1 MNTRTIDQTSAPWYR
16 EPWPWILLG
25 LPGSVVIAGIVT
37 LVIAIKNEDGLV
49 AEDYYKQGLAINKVI
64 ARETNAERLGLTAQM
79 LVAGEKLR
87 VNLAG
92 ETTMPESIVIR
103 FIHPTRAGQD
113 REISVSPFA
122 PGWYQGSMPELV
134 AGRWRLLI
142 EDADATWRLRSTW
155 MTDQQSL
162 SISAG
167 RKP

>member
-1 MNTRTIDQTSAPWYR
+1 MNTRTIDQESAHWYQ

-49 AEDYYKQGLAINKVI
+49 AEDYYKQGLAINQVI

-79 LVAGEKLR
+79 LVSGDKLR
-87 VNLAG
+87 INLAG

-113 REISVSPFA
+113 REIAVSQFA

-134 AGRWRLLI
+134 AGRWRLLV
-142 EDADATWRLRSTW
+142 EDADATWRLKATW

-162 SISAG
+162 AISAG
-167 RKP
+167 RRP